1 MPWGTFL
8 TSKRIASIVAA
19 GWFAV
24 ALAPSASLASKD
36 REKAARQVGHV
47 IQATSAIVDT
57 VNLTVGT
64 TLYNG
69 DTVTT
74 AQDGS
79 MRASVRSS
87 QIAMPASSSA
97 TLEECTDEL
106 HVLVNQGTVNFTAS
120 ASDKMELIIAQ
131 GIVRPADGQS
141 ASGQISIV
149 SPREAIVSATHGS
162 LIIDDDGNHQ
172 TIPDGK
178 TYRITMGGDP
188 RDYAPASGC
197 EGAEHDSKMIH
208 PHSRNLLF
216 DLIVT
221 GGAAGVGYALWQI
234 NTESPSKP

>member
-1 MPWGTFL
+1 MPSGDFL
-8 TSKRIASIVAA
+8 TSKRIASSWRLA
-19 GWFAV
+19 GSPV
-24 ALAPSASLASKD
+24 ALLVGQPRLQKQ
-36 REKAARQVGHV
+36 EKAARQVGHV

-69 DTVTT
+69 EH
-74 AQDGS
+74 ASPPPSGS

-149 SPREAIVSATHGS
+149 PARGHRLGDARLVDHRRRRESP
-162 LIIDDDGNHQ
+162 D
-172 TIPDGK
+172 
-178 TYRITMGGDP
+178 
-188 RDYAPASGC
+188 
-197 EGAEHDSKMIH
+197 
-208 PHSRNLLF
+208 HSRRENLRQSGWEMPATTRRLP
-216 DLIVT
+216 
-221 GGAAGVGYALWQI
+221 AAKA
-234 NTESPSKP
+234 PSTTPK